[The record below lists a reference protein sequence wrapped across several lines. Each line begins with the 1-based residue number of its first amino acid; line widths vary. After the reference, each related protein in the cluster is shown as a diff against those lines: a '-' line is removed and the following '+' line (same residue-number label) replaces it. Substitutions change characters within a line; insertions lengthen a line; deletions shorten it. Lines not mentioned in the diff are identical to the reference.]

1 MMHYQIKG
9 FLSLKPAAALF
20 TGSAGVTLLCSA
32 LLAAAPAMARE
43 MEQTAMA
50 DGYHPIER
58 VHYDDLDLDTP
69 QGRARLDARI
79 ASAVD
84 HVCGNAD
91 IRDLRGVAAVN
102 DCRDESLQQAISARD
117 TMLASRGNAQRVAAL
132 TITTRPASR

>member
-1 MMHYQIKG
+1 MMHYQFKRLLI
-9 FLSLKPAAALF
+9 LKPAAALF
-20 TGSAGVTLLCSA
+20 AGGAGVTLFCSA
-32 LLAAAPAMARE
+32 FLAASPAMARE

-50 DGYHPIER
+50 DGYHPVER
-58 VHYDDLDLDTP
+58 VQYDDLDLDTP

-102 DCRDESLQQAISARD
+102 DCRDESLHQAISARD
-117 TMLASRGNAQRVAAL
+117 TMLASRGDGQRVAAL
-132 TITTRPASR
+132 TITSRSASR